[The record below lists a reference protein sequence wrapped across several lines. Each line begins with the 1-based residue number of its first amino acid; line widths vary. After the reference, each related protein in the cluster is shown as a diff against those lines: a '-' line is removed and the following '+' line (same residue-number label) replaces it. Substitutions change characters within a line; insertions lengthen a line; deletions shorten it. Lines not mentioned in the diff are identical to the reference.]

1 MVKEQMSKL
10 TECKKNKKN
19 GINLSDA
26 LAADRQI
33 LRWTQSNGNQS
44 IMNCLTFSMCIF
56 SPVETIT
63 LFNEGFEVVW
73 Y

>member
-33 LRWTQSNGNQS
+33 LRWT
-44 IMNCLTFSMCIF
+44 
-56 SPVETIT
+56 
-63 LFNEGFEVVW
+63 
-73 Y
+73 